1 MMAYA
6 GIVIAFGAALTW
18 GLVYALDQKVLTE
31 LSPVTLL
38 FIQALTTV
46 LILAP
51 FVFSQSD
58 VLDSVRTLSRPT
70 FYYLLATLVLTVCAN
85 ILIFYSIQ
93 HLGASTAALIEIT
106 YPLFV
111 VLFVLVL
118 FGTAPNMYVLLG
130 GGLILVGA
138 MVVSYFA

>member
-1 MMAYA
+1 MMEHI
-6 GIVIAFGAALTW
+6 GLVIAFGAALTW

-58 VLDSVRTLSRPT
+58 ALDSVRALSRPT

-130 GGLILVGA
+130 GGLILIGA

>member
-1 MMAYA
+1 MAYA
-6 GIVIAFGAALTW
+6 GIGIAFGAALTW

-38 FIQALTTV
+38 FLQALTTV

-51 FVFSQSD
+51 FVLTQGDAFE
-58 VLDSVRTLSRPT
+58 SVRTLSRPT
-70 FYYLLATLVLTVCAN
+70 SYFLLATLVLTVCAN

-93 HLGASTAALIEIT
+93 YLGASTAALIEIT

-111 VLFVLVL
+111 VFFVLVL
-118 FGTAPNMYVLLG
+118 FGIVPNMYVLLG
-130 GGLILVGA
+130 GSLILIGA
-138 MVVSYFA
+138 MLVSYFA